1 MRGIA
6 SLLDSTHY
14 EMVEGLWR
22 QLEKECRLTGV
33 KVTPYPHFSWQ
44 IALDYPEPDTET
56 ALQEIATQTRP
67 FKVHTGGLGVFSGP
81 QPVIFISI
89 ARSAELNRLHKKL
102 WQQFKTSAEGLS
114 PYYNPQRW
122 MPHITLIFGEE
133 TIENVQCGLR
143 MLASQPFE
151 WEMEVN
157 NLSFV
162 SQSANQIGTLSHRY
176 DFPDE

>member
-1 MRGIA
+1 MHGIA
-6 SLLDSTHY
+6 SLLDSSHY
-14 EMVEGLWR
+14 EIVAGLWQ
-22 QLEKECRLTGV
+22 QLEKECGLTGI

-44 IALDYPEPDTET
+44 IAQDYPEPNTET
-56 ALQEIATQTRP
+56 TLQEIAVQTRP
-67 FKVHTGGLGVFSGP
+67 FKVHTGGLGIFSGP
-81 QPVIFISI
+81 QPVVFISI

-102 WQQFKTSAEGLS
+102 WQNFKASAKGLS

-133 TIENVQCGLR
+133 TTENVQCGLQR
-143 MLASQPFE
+143 LASQPFE

-176 DFPDE
+176 DFPHE